1 MFNTEKSMYI
11 KSLKLQNFRNYAE
24 ESFAFDPAVN
34 LICGENGQGKTNLL
48 EAAAACSTMRL
59 FRTAQKKEGLRFGE
73 DAAFICS
80 EFEAQGRENTLELR
94 LSRLRAMEIY
104 KNGVRQKRQSDVQGL
119 LKTVLFCPEDLM
131 LVRAG
136 AAARR
141 RFLDTALCQLRPNYA
156 RYLEEYNRLH
166 EHKTRILRDSE
177 EKPSL
182 LSMWEDFS
190 LRMARIG
197 AQIIRYRAYYCRR
210 LLAAAAA
217 VYSDIAPHEALSGV
231 YRTVSSVSDPFASA
245 QQLERELTEKMNEAA
260 EELQFERAADLRD
273 RLRAIQKLGTRQHVV
288 AGAFA
293 ELDAIAFVQGQTR
306 ACVCVLHYGGGSLQS
321 KEYTLFH
328 LTGGDPAE
336 VLSAFVKQYYA
347 QRGAAPK
354 TVLLSHEIE
363 DADAAGEYLSSL
375 AGRKAELAVPQ
386 RGERRVL
393 TRLAEKNAYE
403 EIERR
408 EKQSERRHKSLE
420 LLQSVTG
427 MAALPLRLEAYD
439 ISNFAGQ
446 DTVGS
451 MIVFVEGQPK
461 KSDYRKFRIACAANG
476 QDDYASMR
484 EMLTRRV
491 QRYADGDEK
500 FAPLPNAFMID
511 GGLGHVRICKEVL
524 DSFGL
529 SVPCFGMVKDDHHRT
544 RALIAPDG
552 REFGISATPALFALV
567 GRMQEEVHRF
577 AIEYNR
583 KRGGKRV
590 RGSTLDR
597 IPGVGDKR
605 RTELLRHFG
614 SVENIRHAEENELAR
629 IVPRNTAKEIYDFFH
644 KEG

>member
-1 MFNTEKSMYI
+1 MGRKAAFSAIDTISEALHLATCSRVFPRDIGKDRPCLNQHLGRCCAPCTGRVS
-11 KSLKLQNFRNYAE
+11 AE
-24 ESFAFDPAVN
+24 E
-34 LICGENGQGKTNLL
+34 
-48 EAAAACSTMRL
+48 
-59 FRTAQKKEGLRFGE
+59 
-73 DAAFICS
+73 
-80 EFEAQGRENTLELR
+80 
-94 LSRLRAMEIY
+94 
-104 KNGVRQKRQSDVQGL
+104 
-119 LKTVLFCPEDLM
+119 
-131 LVRAG
+131 
-136 AAARR
+136 
-141 RFLDTALCQLRPNYA
+141 
-156 RYLEEYNRLH
+156 
-166 EHKTRILRDSE
+166 
-177 EKPSL
+177 
-182 LSMWEDFS
+182 
-190 LRMARIG
+190 
-197 AQIIRYRAYYCRR
+197 YRA
-210 LLAAAAA
+210 LILQAASIFEGGAK
-217 VYSDIAPHEALSGV
+217 
-231 YRTVSSVSDPFASA
+231 
-245 QQLERELTEKMNEAA
+245 QLERELTEKMNEAA

-451 MIVFVEGQPK
+451 MIVFIEGQPK

-583 KRGGKRV
+583 KLGGKRV

-605 RTELLRHFG
+605 RTELLKHFG